1 MVHEIDI
8 FLIAFLQDETE
19 FKLTHGNGT
28 ISITKYFQFLNGHFF
43 LTFSKTFYTLIAQ
56 KPQNRYSSSILLKY
70 DVITTKMPILMEL
83 INTEMNFLKN

>member
-28 ISITKYFQFLNGHFF
+28 ISITKYAF
-43 LTFSKTFYTLIAQ
+43 
-56 KPQNRYSSSILLKY
+56 
-70 DVITTKMPILMEL
+70 
-83 INTEMNFLKN
+83 NFLMVIFFIIIISQRRSML